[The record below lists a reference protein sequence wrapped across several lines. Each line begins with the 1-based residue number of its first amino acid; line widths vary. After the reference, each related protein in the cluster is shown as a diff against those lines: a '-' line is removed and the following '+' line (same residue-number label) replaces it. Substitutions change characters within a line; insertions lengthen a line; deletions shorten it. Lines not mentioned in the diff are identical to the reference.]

1 MRTFDERTWLS
12 WLVKVRIIIITFLLG
27 IGLAIIRL
35 THTNV
40 SEWAFISVILRWY
53 TVGVFFLVLHSVWEE
68 CGLQAR
74 IQVLSALALTT
85 ALIYIS
91 GGIGSSLNCRYPVG
105 TIVSSLRVPCLETYL
120 CAA

>member
-40 SEWAFISVILRWY
+40 
-53 TVGVFFLVLHSVWEE
+53 
-68 CGLQAR
+68 
-74 IQVLSALALTT
+74 
-85 ALIYIS
+85 
-91 GGIGSSLNCRYPVG
+91 
-105 TIVSSLRVPCLETYL
+105 
-120 CAA
+120 